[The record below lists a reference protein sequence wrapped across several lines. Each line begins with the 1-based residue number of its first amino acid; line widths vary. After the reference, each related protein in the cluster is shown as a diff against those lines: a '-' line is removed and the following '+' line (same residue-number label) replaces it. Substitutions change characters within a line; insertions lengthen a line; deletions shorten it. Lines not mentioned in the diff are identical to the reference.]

1 MKPNGQGSEKIR
13 WPESFR
19 TRVFIMVA
27 IPVKMTTAI
36 FQPKLEDDYYNL
48 G

>member
-1 MKPNGQGSEKIR
+1 MKPNGQGTEKIR

-19 TRVFIMVA
+19 TCVYIMVV

-36 FQPKLEDDYYNL
+36 FQQKLGDGYYNL
-48 G
+48 R